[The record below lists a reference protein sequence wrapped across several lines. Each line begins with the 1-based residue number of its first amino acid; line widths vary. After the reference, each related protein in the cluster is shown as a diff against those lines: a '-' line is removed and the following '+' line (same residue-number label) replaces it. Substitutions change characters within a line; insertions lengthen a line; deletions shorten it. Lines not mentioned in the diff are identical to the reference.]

1 MANHAL
7 SLAILLA
14 FAASTTLSGCDRIS
28 NLSEHEYIE
37 RAKAHEGKGDLKSTI
52 VELKNA
58 VQKNPDSLQ
67 ARLLL
72 GQTYL
77 KAGMGAEAEK
87 ELNNAIR
94 LGGNREAIEPKL
106 GEALVLVGDYQ
117 RVLDEI
123 RPETQTSRINLARV
137 LQLRGDALLGQGK
150 RTEACGLFQQS
161 LDAHTRNP
169 PTYWGLARCALAER
183 DTAKARSWLDAALR
197 IPDRQAQTWTFIGD
211 LEQINGS
218 PQAALAAYT
227 NALKS
232 DPNHLEAL
240 LNRAA
245 LNMALGQLE
254 PARTD
259 VRRVGELAPKS
270 VSANYLQALLNFEQ
284 KKYPAAR
291 DALQAVFVITSEHM
305 PSVLLAGATAY
316 ALGSYQQAES
326 HLKRFLAR
334 YPGHGYAR
342 RVLAATLVRQKQL
355 DRALETLAPLIQP
368 DSKDALAL
376 ALASEVRL
384 MMQEPGT
391 ASGLLEKAAL
401 IDPQNAAIH
410 TQLALSRLATGDS
423 QLAVNE
429 LQAAASM
436 DADQYRADTLLVL
449 THLKRKEY
457 DKALIAVGNMEKK
470 LPRSPVTHNLRGQ
483 TYLGKNDL
491 PNARKSFEAAL
502 AIDPAF
508 FPAAASLARIDMR
521 DRNPQ
526 AAQKRFEA
534 VLNKDKDNLQA
545 MMALAELAAVN
556 KREGE
561 SLAWLNKAAKT
572 HPDAVS
578 PRAALVK
585 HHLKKKETARAL
597 ALASEFANSRPDN
610 PEALNLLGATQMDA
624 GKPSDAAITFTQ
636 LTKKAPDS
644 PDALLRLALAQVA
657 HKQPAAGR
665 SSLKKA
671 LQLKPNH
678 LQSLD
683 ALLNLE
689 LAEKHPEAALQIAR
703 QIQLQHPQSPRGY
716 SREGDI
722 LLARKALP
730 QAVKAYEQAMDKGDG
745 SAGFI
750 KLHRAYILAGNANAA
765 DQRLNDWLKRHPE
778 DWVIRSYAAEYF
790 TFAGRNQEAI
800 AQYEAILQRS
810 PDSAAALN
818 NLANLY
824 LRTHDTRAVTTA
836 ERALKLAPDNPAVQD
851 TLGWILVEQGQTGRG
866 LELLSKAAAKAPGI
880 ATIRYHHAVALARS
894 GDKASARKTLERL
907 LAEIPR
913 FPEAD
918 AARALLDKL

>member
-1 MANHAL
+1 MTKHPAA
-7 SLAILLA
+7 LA
-14 FAASTTLSGCDRIS
+14 FALAFATTAALPGCDRTAS
-28 NLSEHEYIE
+28 LTEQEHIQ
-37 RAKAHEGKGDLKSTI
+37 RAQDLEDQGKLREGI
-52 VELKNA
+52 IELKNA
-58 VQKNPDSLQ
+58 LQKNPNSAQ

-72 GQTYL
+72 GQIYL
-77 KAGMGAEAEK
+77 KAGSGAEAEK
-87 ELNNAIR
+87 ELRLARKLGVNAESIM
-94 LGGNREAIEPKL
+94 PQL
-106 GEALVLVGDYQ
+106 GEALLLMGEYT
-117 RVLDEI
+117 RLLDEI
-123 RPETQTSRINLARV
+123 QPSDQLSKVNRARI

-150 RTEACGLFQQS
+150 RTEACGLFQWS
-161 LDAHTRNP
+161 LDAHTQNP

-183 DTAKARSWLDAALR
+183 DTAKARSWLDAALK
-197 IPDRQAQTWTFIGD
+197 IPSRQAQTWTFIGD
-211 LEQINGS
+211 LEQLDDN

-227 NALKS
+227 EALKS

-245 LNMALGQLE
+245 LNMALGHLE
-254 PARTD
+254 PARAD

-270 VSANYLQALLNFEQ
+270 VSAHYLRALLNFEQ
-284 KKYPAAR
+284 KKYPEAR

-355 DRALETLAPLIQP
+355 DKALETLAPLTQS

-384 MMQEPGT
+384 MMHEPAM
-391 ASGLLEKAAL
+391 ASTLLEKAVL
-401 IDPQNAAIH
+401 IDPKNAAIH
-410 TQLALSRLATGDS
+410 TQLALSRLVSGDS
-423 QLAVNE
+423 QLAVTE

-449 THLKRKEY
+449 AHLKRKEY
-457 DKALIAVGNMEKK
+457 DKALAAIANMEKK
-470 LPRSPVTHNLRGQ
+470 LPRSPITHSLRGE

-508 FPAAASLARIDMR
+508 FPAAASLAWLDVR

-526 AAQKRFEA
+526 AAQKRFENI
-534 VLNKDKDNLQA
+534 LNKDKNNLQA
-545 MMALAELAAVN
+545 MMALAELAAASN
-556 KREGE
+556 REKDHI
-561 SLAWLNKAAKT
+561 AWLNKAANA
-572 HPDAVS
+572 HPDAIP

-585 HHLKKKETARAL
+585 HHLGKKETARAL
-597 ALASEFANSRPDN
+597 AIANEVANSYPDS
-610 PEALNLLGATQMDA
+610 PAALNLLGATQMDA
-624 GKPSDAAITFTQ
+624 GKPSDAIITFTQ

-657 HKQPAAGR
+657 HKQPAAAR
-665 SSLKKA
+665 STLKKA
-671 LQLKPNH
+671 LQLKPGH

-683 ALLNLE
+683 ALLRLE

-722 LLARKALP
+722 LLSQKALP
-730 QAVKAYEQAMDKGDG
+730 QAVKAYEQAMEKGDG
-745 SAGFI
+745 TAGFI
-750 KLHRAYILAGNANAA
+750 KLHRAYILAGNAAAA

-778 DWVIRSYAAEYF
+778 DWGVRSYAAEYF

-800 AQYEAILQRS
+800 AQYQAILQRS
-810 PDSAAALN
+810 PDSAAVLN

-824 LRTHDTRAVTTA
+824 LRTQDTRALATA
-836 ERALKLAPDNPAVQD
+836 ERALKFAPDSPAVQD
-851 TLGWILVEQGQTGRG
+851 TLGWILLEQGQTGRG
-866 LELLSKAAAKAPGI
+866 LELLSKAAANAPGI
-880 ATIRYHHAVALARS
+880 ASIRYHHAVALARS
-894 GDKASARKTLERL
+894 GDKASARKILERL
-907 LAEIPR
+907 LAEIPK
-913 FPEAD
+913 FPEAE
-918 AARALLDKL
+918 AARTLLNKL